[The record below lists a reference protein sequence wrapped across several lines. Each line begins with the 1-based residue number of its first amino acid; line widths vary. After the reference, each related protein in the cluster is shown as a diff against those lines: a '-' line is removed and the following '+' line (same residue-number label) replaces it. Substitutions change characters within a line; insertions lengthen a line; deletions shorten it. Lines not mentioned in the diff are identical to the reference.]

1 MPTRGPEGWPS
12 VPSPPS
18 PTSVE
23 DGKKHNAKPGWMTA
37 MNTVLLFIVVLGPLI
52 FFHEFGHFL
61 MAKLF
66 GVGVERFSLGFGP
79 RLIGKKI
86 GRTDYRLSLIPLGGY
101 VKMVGEEPDAELPP
115 EDLPFSFTHKHVLKR
130 SLIVFAGPFFNA
142 LLALMVF
149 FSISYFHGIDTI
161 IPVIREIDA
170 NSPAEQAGIHRNDR
184 IVAIDGTPVAS
195 WYDINAILDAN
206 TGAPIHLDIV
216 RNQTPMRIGLTPKK
230 DATTDLYGNKVTYY
244 SFGISGMAKPLP
256 IIGKVEK
263 KMPAF
268 AAGLKAGDRIV
279 SIDGQPIE
287 YWEQMHKI
295 IADSKG
301 KTVHVDV
308 QRQSE
313 TLAFDIA
320 PRMVKDRNLL
330 GISSKNF
337 RIGIAPTD
345 LVPDSDKMTV
355 SLDLGESLKHG
366 VGYFGQVTSAFIDF
380 LKNAVRGNVSR
391 KLVGGPIRIAFMAQQ
406 SAHMGMTQLFFFVAA
421 ISLQLGLLNLL
432 PIPVLDGG
440 HLLFY
445 GIEAIKRGPLSVQ
458 ARERAQ
464 QVGLFLLLLLMVFV
478 ICNDIELSWFN

>member
-1 MPTRGPEGWPS
+1 
-12 VPSPPS
+12 
-18 PTSVE
+18 
-23 DGKKHNAKPGWMTA
+23 

-79 RLIGKKI
+79 RLIGKKF

-115 EDLPFSFTHKHVLKR
+115 EDLPFSFTHKHVFKR

-142 LLALMVF
+142 LLALMIF
-149 FSISYFHGIDTI
+149 FAISYFHGIDTI
-161 IPVIREIDA
+161 IPVIREVDA
-170 NSPAEQAGIHRNDR
+170 NSPAEQVGIHPNDR
-184 IVAIDGTPVAS
+184 IISIDGTPVAS
-195 WYDINAILDAN
+195 WYDINAIFDES
-206 TGAPIHLDIV
+206 TGASTNLDIV
-216 RNQTPMRIGLTPKK
+216 RNGTPMRMAVTPKK
-230 DATTDLYGNKVTYY
+230 EVTTDLYGNAVTYY

-256 IIGKVEK
+256 IVGKVEK
-263 KMPAF
+263 KMPAL

-279 SIDGQPIE
+279 SIDGHPIE

-295 IADSKG
+295 ITGSKG
-301 KTVHVDV
+301 KTLHFKV

-313 TLAFDIA
+313 GQSEVLAFDIA
-320 PRMVKDRNLL
+320 PEKVKDRNFL
-330 GISSKNF
+330 GISSENY
-337 RIGIAPTD
+337 RIGIAPPD
-345 LVPDSDKMTV
+345 LVPDSDKMTLP
-355 SLDLGESLKHG
+355 LDMGASLKHG
-366 VGYFGQVTSAFIDF
+366 VYYFGQVTNAFIDF
-380 LKNAVRGNVSR
+380 LKNAVRGKVSR

-445 GIEAIKRGPLSVQ
+445 CIEAIKRGPLSVQ
-458 ARERAQ
+458 TRERAQ
-464 QVGLFLLLLLMVFV
+464 QVGLFLLLLLMTFV